1 MVKNKSKLFKILSYV
16 VLAGV
21 MFISFYYIKT
31 HIYQTLNS
39 DDASELILGKLLA
52 NENTLISKSWY
63 YSTELRVLNTN
74 IFYALLFKFTDNF
87 FVVRMISYLLMW
99 IVLLLIYFGL
109 CKALNIKRYKIISAC
124 LLFVPFSSDYYSFVL
139 STAYYIPHIAITFL
153 TIMLLELYLSKKK
166 PVYLI
171 LGGALALIA
180 GLGGPRQILV
190 TYLPLFLAPLLTY
203 LFSKDKDYSFFK
215 YSLIVLIFSGIG
227 YVINS
232 KILHNYYSFESYNN
246 IRYVTFN
253 LSRLTDLL
261 NGLIFTYGYRSGDVM
276 SATTIVNGIAAVNI
290 LISVYAI
297 YYSLKNKNKISG
309 AYYRFSLFVLFAYL
323 SFILLYVFT
332 DMSYENR
339 YYLPLTVLYIPLTV
353 LFFNEAKIN
362 IFNIKTDYLY
372 LLFILMIFVQ
382 GVSCMYSYNTLDRN
396 AEKREILK
404 VLEDNGYKNGYA
416 TFWNG
421 NIYTELSN
429 GDIECW
435 VFFNAYAME
444 KATNFNELY
453 EWLQVKDHMSNK
465 PSGKVFVLLTS
476 EEYETT
482 PLKKYLDDDYVLY
495 VSGNYVVFGYESYE
509 ELIK

>member
-16 VLAGV
+16 VLVGV
-21 MFISFYYIKT
+21 MFISFYHIKT

-139 STAYYIPHIAITFL
+139 STAYYIPHIVITFL
-153 TIMLLELYLSKKK
+153 TVMLLELYLSKKK

-180 GLGGPRQILV
+180 GLGGPRQLFV
-190 TYLPLFLAPLLTY
+190 TYLPLFLASLFNC
-203 LFSKDKDYSFFK
+203 LFSEDKDYSFFK

-227 YVINS
+227 YVINYL
-232 KILHNYYSFESYNN
+232 ILYKCFSFKSYNGLRYASFN
-246 IRYVTFN
+246 ID
-253 LSRLTDLL
+253 RLADLL
-261 NGLIFTYGYRSGDVM
+261 NGFITTYGYRSGWVV
-276 SATTIVNGIAAVNI
+276 SFTTIVNGIAAVNI

-323 SFILLYVFT
+323 SFVLLYLFT
-332 DMSYENR
+332 NMVYINR
-339 YYLPLTVLYIPLTV
+339 YYLPLTILYLPLTV

-362 IFNIKTDYLY
+362 IFNIKKDYICY
-372 LLFILMIFVQ
+372 LFILMIFVQ
-382 GVSCMYSYNTLDRN
+382 GASCMYSYDKFDSNV
-396 AEKREILK
+396 EKREILK

-416 TFWNG
+416 SFWNG

-435 VFFNAYAME
+435 VL
-444 KATNFNELY
+444 NFTELENVENFDELY

-465 PSGKVFVLLTS
+465 PTGKVFVLLTS
-476 EEYETT
+476 EEYETSS
-482 PLKKYLDDDYVLY
+482 LKKYLDNDYVLY
-495 VSGNYVVFGYESYE
+495 VSGNYIVFGYESYE